1 MGQHAAPQEVAAGQ
15 QRPALLGRDPLQ
27 ASAQPRMER
36 HVAVRLQQE
45 RIEKRLA
52 ELAVA
57 GPGLARDVRRERSD
71 VDEGGTRAAPLDVE
85 GGRVLEGHLFVERR
99 TRHVELEQGGV
110 LEHAERPLVRVRNH
124 GHPFVLE
131 DRHPAGRE
139 RRQRRGVGDLTR
151 RHQAA
156 IGHEPGVKAGR
167 GEPLPVLEGP
177 GRQAAVCRSVVMKD
191 PGVRIAERACV
202 EPYGWLSITHLL
214 LNEPMTGHRYLR
226 RRLAALSVWDAGF
239 SGGQPSCDASR
250 ASR

>member
-1 MGQHAAPQEVAAGQ
+1 MGQHAGPQEMAAGQ
-15 QRPALLGRDPLQ
+15 QRPALLGGDPVQ
-27 ASAQPRMER
+27 ASAQPGMER

-57 GPGLARDVRRERSD
+57 GPGLARDVRRERPD

-110 LEHAERPLVRVRNH
+110 LEHAERPLVRVRH
-124 GHPFVLE
+124 DRQQLVLE
-131 DRHPAGRE
+131 NRHPAGRE
-139 RRQRRGVGDLTR
+139 RRQRSGVGHQTR
-151 RHQAA
+151 RYQAA
-156 IGHEPGVKAGR
+156 VRHEPGVKAGR
-167 GEPLPVLEGP
+167 GEPLPVIEGP
-177 GRQAAVCRSVVMKD
+177 GRQAAECRSVVMKD
-191 PGVRIAERACV
+191 ARVRVAERAGV

-214 LNEPMTGHRYLR
+214 RNEPMMGHRHPR
-226 RRLAALSVWDAGF
+226 CRLAALSVWGAGF